1 MFVVY
6 YFRTLTKDRIILYRH
21 TVRCPSAMQIF
32 LNFNPIYWCF
42 VPLRH
47 IETEIQ
53 DRNNP
58 TLPTGLILLDSVY
71 PTSIASKDRNTIM
84 ATQIT
89 RSDESVRSCIRNLPS
104 IPQGYEFSI
113 QQRAQQFQYFKQKHD
128 LTHVQN
134 PTLDLYNA
142 AVIAVCKYL
151 HSSPSL
157 AL

>member
-1 MFVVY
+1 MV
-6 YFRTLTKDRIILYRH
+6 LYRH

-47 IETEIQ
+47 GEVEIQ
-53 DRNNP
+53 DQNNP
-58 TLPTGLILLDSVY
+58 TLPQGLTLLDSFY
-71 PTSIASKDRNTIM
+71 PTSIASKDRNAIM
-84 ATQIT
+84 ATQTT